1 MVQLPADL
9 LASLPWE
16 LQLRVLL
23 LLDSDKP
30 SIAALLRT
38 CKALNPV
45 AHAAVTKL
53 VLQRWCGGLDAL
65 THLVDLSVSDITLA
79 EQQLPGLESLTGLSR
94 LQLASRDAQELPR
107 P

>member
-1 MVQLPADL
+1 
-9 LASLPWE
+9 
-16 LQLRVLL
+16 VLL

-38 CKALNPV
+38 CKALKPV
-45 AHAAVTKL
+45 AQAAVTKL
-53 VLQRWCGGLDAL
+53 VLQRWYRGLDAL
-65 THLVDLSVSDITLA
+65 TNLVDLSVSGITLA
-79 EQQLPGLESLTGLSR
+79 EQQLPGLESLSGLSR